1 MLSIRLRRTGKKKQ
15 PQYRVIVLDKR
26 KDPWGDFIENLGT
39 YNPMTNPNTINLKTD
54 RIKYWLGVGAQPS
67 PTVHNI
73 LIDEKII
80 DGDKVKTT
88 IPKKKE
94 KTEEEKP
101 AEAAKEETVK
111 EEVKEEKPVE
121 EKVEEKKDEAEK
133 EEK

>member
-111 EEVKEEKPVE
+111 I
-121 EKVEEKKDEAEK
+121 DCRNNH
-133 EEK
+133 